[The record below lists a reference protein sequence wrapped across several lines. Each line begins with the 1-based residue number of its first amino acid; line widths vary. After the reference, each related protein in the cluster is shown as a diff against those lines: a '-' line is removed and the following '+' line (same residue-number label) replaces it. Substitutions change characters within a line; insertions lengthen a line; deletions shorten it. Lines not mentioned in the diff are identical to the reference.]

1 MIKEGMSRFYLRQKD
16 KMRKE
21 KSNISLRLHPL
32 DLLFLLRPPML
43 IPVWTFFLAGFWR
56 SKSLPIGSIPSFI
69 KGTIPLKSH
78 FWISF
83 AAYSLLLGSIYIVN
97 QIVDRESDRLNK
109 KLFLIP
115 LGIIPIKLALTVFG
129 ILVIVSF
136 SITFTYGMIYLIFL
150 FLSLILGLLYSI
162 PPFRF
167 KGRPII
173 DILSNAIGYGI
184 LAFGVG
190 WITSNNFSW
199 RLPLYAIP
207 YFFATASIFSIST
220 IFDIKGDSRD
230 GAVTTA
236 VRFGKTSTLTISFI
250 TLLLSFI
257 FALFLK
263 DLLII
268 ITSLVSFPLLINAFI
283 GKKREYLTL
292 YMRGGSYIFI
302 ILVAML
308 FPWYIVL
315 LIVLYLI
322 SKFYYKFRFGINYP
336 TLLEKEKRED

>member
-1 MIKEGMSRFYLRQKD
+1 
-16 KMRKE
+16 
-21 KSNISLRLHPL
+21 
-32 DLLFLLRPPML
+32 ML

-56 SKSLPIGSIPSFI
+56 SKSLPIGLIPSFI

-83 AAYSLLLGSIYIVN
+83 VAYSLLLGSIYIVN

-115 LGIIPIKLALTVFG
+115 LGIIPIKLALSVFG

-162 PPFRF
+162 APFRF

-190 WITSNNFSW
+190 CITSNNFSW
-199 RLPLYAIP
+199 RLLLYAIP
-207 YFFATASIFSIST
+207 YFFATASFIIYLCPFSKRPFNNYYIFSLFPTPYQCLYRKEKGISY
-220 IFDIKGDSRD
+220 SLYER
-230 GAVTTA
+230 
-236 VRFGKTSTLTISFI
+236 RFVYIYHSCCY
-250 TLLLSFI
+250 
-257 FALFLK
+257 AL
-263 DLLII
+263 
-268 ITSLVSFPLLINAFI
+268 SLVYCVTNRSLSNFKILLQIQVRN
-283 GKKREYLTL
+283 
-292 YMRGGSYIFI
+292 
-302 ILVAML
+302 
-308 FPWYIVL
+308 
-315 LIVLYLI
+315 
-322 SKFYYKFRFGINYP
+322 
-336 TLLEKEKRED
+336 